1 MVIIGRLKSWMPPF
15 QLAKAQIE
23 RCLSDRL
30 RILQE
35 KGVLKVCGC
44 GCSMMLAGRSLNI
57 TVCGGLLPAFWL
69 FLSVQWLSVLSFLPS
84 GEWKSANV
92 PFTIAKQ
99 SFSVQW
105 SQTSPPHLGTW
116 MKWNGGASA
125 KLWDFHP
132 RISLSIWATPSKYH
146 PVLIK

>member
-1 MVIIGRLKSWMPPF
+1 MVITAEILDASNWQKPRLTDALGP
-15 QLAKAQIE
+15 LADPSRE
-23 RCLSDRL
+23 RGC
-30 RILQE
+30 Q
-35 KGVLKVCGC
+35 VCGC

-69 FLSVQWLSVLSFLPS
+69 FLSVQWLSVLSLLPS

-105 SQTSPPHLGTW
+105 SQTSPPHLWTW

-132 RISLSIWATPSKYH
+132 RISLSIWATPSKCH